1 MARPIARG
9 VLSFGLVAIP
19 VEIHSAVKDQTVR
32 FHLLHAVCGA
42 RVRNQFVC
50 PVCNKTVERGE
61 LVRGYE
67 IAKGQYIQVT
77 DAELESLEAEANN
90 NIELREFIPMEKIDP
105 VFFERSYYLA
115 PAAGG
120 EKAYRLLA
128 DAMAEVGRG
137 ALAEMVSHDKE
148 KLVLIRSAQRGLIM
162 QQMYYANEVRD
173 FGAIGKGNGARL
185 TPEEFELATGLIE
198 KLSNPEFEPEN
209 YSDLY
214 RAQVLAMIEGKS
226 QGREIT
232 VPPRAPARGQVIDI
246 LAALKQSL
254 DKAKPQ
260 PKAERGG
267 RKKARGASS

>member
-1 MARPIARG
+1 M
-9 VLSFGLVAIP
+9 
-19 VEIHSAVKDQTVR
+19 
-32 FHLLHAVCGA
+32 
-42 RVRNQFVC
+42 RV
-50 PVCNKTVERGE
+50 TE
-61 LVRGYE
+61 
-67 IAKGQYIQVT
+67 
-77 DAELESLEAEANN
+77 AELESLEAEANN

-173 FGAIGKGNGARL
+173 FGAIAKGDGARL

-209 YSDLY
+209 YSDAY

-226 QGREIT
+226 KGREIT
-232 VPPRAPARGQVIDI
+232 VPPRAPAPGQVIDI

-267 RKKARGASS
+267 KKARGGSS